1 MLLNQNDSAN
11 KIMQIVT
18 IGVLSAILLVGQL
31 GLAFLPNIEIV
42 STLIILYTQI
52 YKKQVFSIILIFV
65 LLEGIIFGFGIWWI
79 SYLYIW
85 NILALIVL
93 IFQKIDSAVLWAVI
107 SGIFGLLFGALCAI
121 PYLISGGPGAA
132 FAYWSAG
139 IPYDILHCCG
149 NFALTLILY
158 KPLLQLLK
166 YLQTTIEQN
175 K

>member
-1 MLLNQNDSAN
+1 MQPNQNDSAN

-121 PYLISGGPGAA
+121 PYLLSGGPGAA

-158 KPLLQLLK
+158 KPLLGLLK
-166 YLQTTIEQN
+166 YLQSTIEQN

>member
-1 MLLNQNDSAN
+1 MQLNQNNPAN
-11 KIMQIVT
+11 KIVQIVT

-52 YKKQVFSIILIFV
+52 YKKQVFSIILVFV

-85 NILALIVL
+85 NILAFIVL
-93 IFQKIDSAVLWAVI
+93 IFQKIDSAVLWAVV

-121 PYLISGGPGAA
+121 PYLLSGGPGAA

-158 KPLLQLLK
+158 KPLLGLLK
-166 YLQTTIEQN
+166 YLQSTIEQN

>member
-1 MLLNQNDSAN
+1 MQLNQNNPAN
-11 KIMQIVT
+11 KIVQIVT

-52 YKKQVFSIILIFV
+52 YKKQVFSIILVFV

-93 IFQKIDSAVLWAVI
+93 LLHKMDSAVLWAVV

-121 PYLISGGPGAA
+121 PYLLSGGPGAA

-166 YLQTTIEQN
+166 YLQSTIEQN

>member
-1 MLLNQNDSAN
+1 
-11 KIMQIVT
+11 MQIVT

-166 YLQTTIEQN
+166 YLQTTIGQN

>member
-11 KIMQIVT
+11 KIIQIVT

-52 YKKQVFSIILIFV
+52 YKKQVFSIILVFV

-93 IFQKIDSAVLWAVI
+93 LLHKMDSAVLWAVV

-121 PYLISGGPGAA
+121 PYLLSGGPGAA

-158 KPLLQLLK
+158 KPLLELLK
-166 YLQTTIEQN
+166 YLQTTIGQN

>member
-1 MLLNQNDSAN
+1 MQTNHTDHSN
-11 KIMQIVT
+11 KVIQIVT

-42 STLIILYTQI
+42 STLIILYTLT
-52 YKKQVFSIILIFV
+52 YKRQVFPIIMIFV

-93 IFQKIDSAVLWAVI
+93 VLHKMDSAILWAVV
-107 SGIFGLLFGALCAI
+107 SGIYGLLFGALCAI

-139 IPYDILHCCG
+139 IPYDILHCGG
-149 NFALTLILY
+149 NFTLTLVLY
-158 KPLLQLLK
+158 RPLLGLLK
-166 YLQTTIEQN
+166 RYQ
-175 K
+175 

>member
-42 STLIILYTQI
+42 STLIILYSQI
-52 YKKQVFSIILIFV
+52 YKKQVFSIIFIFV

>member
-1 MLLNQNDSAN
+1 
-11 KIMQIVT
+11 MQIVT

>member
-1 MLLNQNDSAN
+1 MQPNQNDSAN

>member
-1 MLLNQNDSAN
+1 MQLNQNNPAN
-11 KIMQIVT
+11 KIVQIVT

-52 YKKQVFSIILIFV
+52 YKKQVFSIILVFV

-93 IFQKIDSAVLWAVI
+93 IFQKIDSAVLWAVV

-121 PYLISGGPGAA
+121 PYLLSGGPGAA

-166 YLQTTIEQN
+166 YLQTTIGQN